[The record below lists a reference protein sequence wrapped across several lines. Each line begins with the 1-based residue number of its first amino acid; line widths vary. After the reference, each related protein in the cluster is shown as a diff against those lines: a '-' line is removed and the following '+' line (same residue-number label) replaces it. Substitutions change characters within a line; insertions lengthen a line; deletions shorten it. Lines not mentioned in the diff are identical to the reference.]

1 MTPKWVQATWG
12 MYMREEAWDK
22 STWSGEHQRTSE
34 TANVPSFL
42 YTISC
47 THAGF
52 YFLPP
57 FCLALTGYLLFL
69 SSVVSSSK
77 LLQVPLPPSCF
88 QELLEPSV
96 NAYTCEKC
104 QHLICGPPF
113 GTPASPLP
121 WNATR
126 VLVYNGNRGW
136 RAKDL
141 GSLQTTQ
148 GKSIMIEREDFWLKL
163 LK

>member
-1 MTPKWVQATWG
+1 MWTSVPVTPKWVQATWG

-126 VLVYNGNRGW
+126 VLVYKTVTEGGEPRTW
-136 RAKDL
+136 AVSRQLKAKA
-141 GSLQTTQ
+141 S
-148 GKSIMIEREDFWLKL
+148 
-163 LK
+163 